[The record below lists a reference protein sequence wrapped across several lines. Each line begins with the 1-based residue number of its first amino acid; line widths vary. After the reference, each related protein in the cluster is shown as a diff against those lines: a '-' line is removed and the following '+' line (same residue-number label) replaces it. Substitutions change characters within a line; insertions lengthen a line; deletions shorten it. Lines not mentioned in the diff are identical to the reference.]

1 MTDTVTTT
9 VTTATAATAWPE
21 DIIARY
27 LTLAG
32 ATVDLFRAN
41 PNSTYIDSGH
51 CTGCG
56 HPIDWTAEEFGRKEA
71 QGHAEKCRALP
82 RPEGN

>member
-1 MTDTVTTT
+1 MPETVTIL
-9 VTTATAATAWPE
+9 AEPANAWPE
-21 DIIARY
+21 DVIARY

-41 PNSTYIDSGH
+41 PESTYIDSGH

-56 HPIDWTAEEFGRKEA
+56 HLIDWTAEEFGRKEA
-71 QGHAEKCRALP
+71 QRHAEKCRALP
-82 RPEGN
+82 RPEGS